1 MATECQKLGCV
12 SLRTMPII
20 VENGSKSLIINALLA
35 DGSTQTYINADI
47 AGKLGLNGEICKSQ
61 VNVINGSVATFETA
75 PVEFRLKSMN
85 GQVNIVIEAF
95 TKTNMLIG
103 VDYPGFHFSLK
114 DIRGK
119 PGEPIGRPTP
129 LGWICIGK
137 PNNTITSWHQNQYTR
152 SYFSSTNGELVKIG
166 DNIKKFWAV
175 KNISGKVG
183 KKIISPEDK
192 MALKMVDKSIKYDGQ
207 WYEVANSWKKHP
219 GTCLL
224 NNDSDAEKR
233 LHHIE
238 NQLVVCK
245 AYEETINQYQYLL
258 ISGVKEWI

>member
-95 TKTNMLIG
+95 TINNVTGDLKTVNW
-103 VDYPGFHFSLK
+103 K
-114 DIRGK
+114 
-119 PGEPIGRPTP
+119 
-129 LGWICIGK
+129 
-137 PNNTITSWHQNQYTR
+137 
-152 SYFSSTNGELVKIG
+152 
-166 DNIKKFWAV
+166 A
-175 KNISGKVG
+175 
-183 KKIISPEDK
+183 IIE
-192 MALKMVDKSIKYDGQ
+192 
-207 WYEVANSWKKHP
+207 
-219 GTCLL
+219 T
-224 NNDSDAEKR
+224 
-233 LHHIE
+233 
-238 NQLVVCK
+238 
-245 AYEETINQYQYLL
+245 ETISEVL
-258 ISGVKEWI
+258 ISGR